1 LFAIAQKNVRLHRK
15 MCDCTEKCAINQD
28 TVYALIVGNAPLE
41 IFSKTSSPCNL
52 LIKKARYYFINSM
65 PHSGIH
71 LALMAQQKSFATTDI
86 EYLQRYF
93 IRL

>member
-1 LFAIAQKNVRLHRK
+1 
-15 MCDCTEKCAINQD
+15 MCDCTFFCAINQD

-41 IFSKTSSPCNL
+41 IFSKISPPCNL
-52 LIKKARYYFINSM
+52 LIKKARCYFINNM
-65 PHSGIH
+65 THSGIH
-71 LALMAQQKSFATTDI
+71 LALTAQQKSFVTTDI